1 MGFTNQKCGVII
13 EQKFWYD
20 ELLGEKSLLLKNELT
35 NNKKYNIIE
44 EDKCSETSLQHT
56 TIFKRFMK

>member
-1 MGFTNQKCGVII
+1 MGFTHQKCGVII
-13 EQKFWYD
+13 EQKFCTD

-44 EDKCSETSLQHT
+44 EDECSETT
-56 TIFKRFMK
+56 